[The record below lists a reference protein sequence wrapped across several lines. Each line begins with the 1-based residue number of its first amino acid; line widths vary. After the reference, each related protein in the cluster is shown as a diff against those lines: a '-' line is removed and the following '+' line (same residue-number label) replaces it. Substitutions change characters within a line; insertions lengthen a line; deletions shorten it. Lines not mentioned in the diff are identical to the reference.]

1 LRNYL
6 LTLKKANEDIFSK
19 EYKKIDETLILNE
32 DLAKIL
38 GFFVANGNYLFENRK
53 NYIHFGEPKGMQ
65 FTFRSGDEEN
75 ISMIRQLIKNTFK
88 IEVYERQDPR
98 YKAYCMY
105 IYSTEISRKLFKAGF
120 KKYGRL
126 PQILF
131 DSPKSV
137 IESFL
142 EFYFKGDG
150 YKKRQEI
157 HLNDLELSRDLVAL
171 YSIIGR
177 PVTYKL
183 RKNSQRIYLQHSKSE
198 FKTNGL
204 LNAPILSERLP
215 GWLSNTSK
223 VPGLAKSREVGIA
236 TLDYYDAHVSEGLKI
251 KNSDIYLIRVAD
263 VKITELER
271 KRHSNDIELEKNHLF
286 VHSLGQISFN
296 CCRLKLDVRQLQ
308 SKGGGLFGAAPLT
321 GSVGVVTINLLVLLI
336 YLKMKLVFSLR

>member
-1 LRNYL
+1 
-6 LTLKKANEDIFSK
+6 
-19 EYKKIDETLILNE
+19 
-32 DLAKIL
+32 
-38 GFFVANGNYLFENRK
+38 
-53 NYIHFGEPKGMQ
+53 
-65 FTFRSGDEEN
+65 
-75 ISMIRQLIKNTFK
+75 
-88 IEVYERQDPR
+88 VYERQDPR

-263 VKITELER
+263 VKITELEE
-271 KRHSNDIELEKNHLF
+271 KKAFYDIELEKNHLF

-321 GSVGVVTINLLVLLI
+321 GSVGVVTINLPRLAYLSKDEGSFFSSLNDVMDAVKEGLEKKREAVERFTEIGLYPYSKIYLEPIKESTGHYWNNHFQLLVLL
-336 YLKMKLVFSLR
+336 V